1 MGHPAV
7 DNTTPFALEPVFLT
21 DEEGR
26 PLLVVLVQ
34 ATFDLHPVRGIDLA
48 ERQPPLSIAGELWGA
63 DAATSSYKIEPAFAF
78 FKPATD
84 VVLIGHAQAPR
95 HAVPELQ
102 VVFRVGPVGKAVRV
116 FGDRAWVRSSG
127 GLVPSRPRPFDR
139 IPLTYEHAFGG
150 WDRSPPDPA
159 KHAYEPRNP
168 VGIGFRAPNAA
179 IEEGLRLPNIEDPD
193 DPLQHYGQTVA
204 PAGMGFVSPGWQP
217 RAALAGTYDE
227 AWSKARKPL
236 LPRDFDRRFFNAASR
251 RLVAPG
257 YLRGDEPVLVEN
269 ASPFGRLS
277 FRLPGLR
284 APRCRV
290 GLVLQDDAPVEL
302 RLDTVI
308 VHTDADRVLLLYRG
322 HVVLRDGPHDVR
334 TIALEDDLG
343 PARRHALP
351 SAVVRELG
359 VGKAL

>member
-7 DNTTPFALEPVFLT
+7 DNKTPFALEPLFVT

-26 PLLVVLVQ
+26 PLLVALVQ
-34 ATFDLHPVRGIDLA
+34 ATFDLHPVRGVERA
-48 ERQPPLSIAGELWGA
+48 EQQPPPSLAGELWGA
-63 DAATSSYKIEPAFAF
+63 DAATSSYKIEPTFAF

-95 HAVPELQ
+95 HSVPELQ

-116 FGDRAWVRSSG
+116 LGDRAWVRNAG

-139 IPLTYEHAFGG
+139 VPLNYEHAFGG
-150 WDRSPPDPA
+150 WDRTHPDPA
-159 KHAYEPRNP
+159 KHALEPRNP

-179 IEEGLRLPNIEDPD
+179 VEEGLRLPNIEDPN
-193 DPLQHYGQTVA
+193 DPLQHYGQVVA
-204 PAGMGFVSPGWQP
+204 PAGLGFVSPDWQP
-217 RAALAGTYDE
+217 RATLAGTYDE
-227 AWSKARKPL
+227 AWTKERMPL
-236 LPRDFDRRFFNAASR
+236 LPKDFDRRFFNAASKG
-251 RLVAPG
+251 LVAPG

-277 FRLPGLR
+277 FRLPGLS

-290 GLVLQDDAPVEL
+290 ELVRQEDAQVEL

-308 VHTDADRVLLLYRG
+308 VDTDADRVMTLFRG
-322 HVVLRDGPHDVR
+322 YVALRDGPHDVR
-334 TIALEDDLG
+334 TIAIEEDLG
-343 PARRHALP
+343 AVRRQVPSGWSREGARP
-351 SAVVRELG
+351 
-359 VGKAL
+359 